1 MDGAERTILHLD
13 MDSFFAAIEQLDHP
27 EWRGKP
33 LVVGSPPDQ
42 RGVVSTASYEA
53 RVFGVH
59 SAMPSRT
66 AGRLCPHGI
75 FVPPRMERYEEVSGQ
90 VMAIIGEFTP
100 LVEQVSVDEAF
111 MDVRGAMRIW
121 PDPIALARELK
132 RRIRERLQLTGSVG
146 VATNKYLAK
155 VASDLQKP
163 DGLTVVPNEPDAI
176 VRFLAPLP
184 ATKIWGI
191 GKVSGARLAERGIQ
205 TIGQVQ
211 ALDERALESIFGRS
225 MARHVWELARG
236 IDDRAVETG
245 WDEKS
250 ISGEY
255 TFGEDCRSLEAVR
268 QVLLEQVERV
278 GARMREA
285 GKVARTAQIK
295 VRFGDFTT
303 ITRQAPL
310 PGATNADRA
319 LMDCAFRLFERE
331 RIARAIRLIGFGVS
345 NLAPASA
352 SGAPPAQPELFGE
365 MDPLPRR
372 ERDQRLDQAVDRL
385 RRTFGR
391 DAVRRGA
398 WQAPDGRD

>member
-1 MDGAERTILHLD
+1 MDGVARTILHLD
-13 MDSFFAAIEQLDHP
+13 MDAFFAAIEQLDHP

-132 RRIRERLQLTGSVG
+132 GRIRERLQLTGSVG

-163 DGLTVVPNEPDAI
+163 DGLTVVPVEPDAI

-191 GKVSGARLAERGIQ
+191 GKVSGARLAERGIR

-211 ALDERALESIFGRS
+211 DLDERTLESIFGRS

-255 TFGEDCRSLEAVR
+255 TFGEDCRSLDTVR

-331 RIARAIRLIGFGVS
+331 RIARPIRLIGFGVS

-352 SGAPPAQPELFGE
+352 DGGAPAQSELFGE
-365 MDPLPRR
+365 LDPLPRR
-372 ERDQRLDQAVDRL
+372 DRDQRLDQAVDRL
-385 RRTFGR
+385 RQTFGR
-391 DAVRRGA
+391 NAVRRGA
-398 WQAPDGRD
+398 WQASDGRD